1 MAKGFTPHEQEII
14 QGKLREAARTYAGSI
29 GMRKTTV
36 EQLARAADISKGA
49 FYKFYDSKELLFFE
63 ILEELHTEIYQTAA
77 DVLKKQGALAPE
89 QRAAAALL
97 TACRVVEE
105 AGMMDFLEQDVAYL
119 LRRIPEEVQREHYH
133 SDEVHVRELLE
144 SAGLAP
150 KGGMALAAAVV
161 RGLMLT
167 ISHRHEIGA
176 RYPQVLETLVRGA
189 CRELFS
195 R

>member
-1 MAKGFTPHEQEII
+1 MAKGFTPQEQDII
-14 QGKLREAARTYAGSI
+14 RVKLKEAAWACAGSV

-49 FYKFYDSKELLFFE
+49 FYRFYDSKELLFFQ
-63 ILEELHTEIYQTAA
+63 ILEELHTKIYQAAA
-77 DVLKKQGALAPE
+77 DALQKQEDSAPA
-89 QRAAAALL
+89 QRAAAAVL
-97 TACRVVEE
+97 TACQVAEE
-105 AGMMDFLEQDVAYL
+105 AGMMGFLEQDVAYL

-144 SAGLAP
+144 SAGLTP
-150 KGGMALAAAVV
+150 RGGVALAAAVV

-176 RYPQVLETLVRGA
+176 LYPQVLETLVHGA

-195 R
+195 